1 MVGYENFQA
10 APITTSF
17 DGAINQLDK
26 DLERRIKEYLAIRCG
41 MQEIFTYPWMD
52 EQYVNA
58 ILQDTAGILA
68 LSTPP
73 SPTERLIRSSLLPN
87 LCKAVAK
94 NERYF
99 TEFSLFE
106 TAQVFKDADYSA
118 PYDPRELLPSQRKN
132 IAGAFVAPAK
142 DVTALFRRAKG
153 AVEQMPRYTPYGGLH
168 LPPGEAPGVGPTRW
182 CG

>member
-1 MVGYENFQA
+1 MYGYENFEA

-58 ILQDTAGILA
+58 ILQDTDRHPVPVHAA
-68 LSTPP
+68 LPHGDDASAPP
-73 SPTERLIRSSLLPN
+73 CCPIC
-87 LCKAVAK
+87 CKAVVK

-99 TEFSLFE
+99 
-106 TAQVFKDADYSA
+106 D
-118 PYDPRELLPSQRKN
+118 RLLP
-132 IAGAFVAPAK
+132 
-142 DVTALFRRAKG
+142 L
-153 AVEQMPRYTPYGGLH
+153 
-168 LPPGEAPGVGPTRW
+168 
-182 CG
+182 

>member
-73 SPTERLIRSSLLPN
+73 VSLRAADPLLPAAQPVQG
-87 LCKAVAK
+87 CGE
-94 NERYF
+94 ER
-99 TEFSLFE
+99 
-106 TAQVFKDADYSA
+106 A
-118 PYDPRELLPSQRKN
+118 LLH
-132 IAGAFVAPAK
+132 GV
-142 DVTALFRRAKG
+142 
-153 AVEQMPRYTPYGGLH
+153 
-168 LPPGEAPGVGPTRW
+168 LPV
-182 CG
+182 

>member
-1 MVGYENFQA
+1 MYGYENFEA

-41 MQEIFTYPWMD
+41 LQEIFTYPWMD

-58 ILQDTAGILA
+58 ILQDTTGILS

-73 SPTERLIRSSLLPN
+73 PPTEKMIRSSLLPN
-87 LCKAVAK
+87 LCKAVVK

-99 TEFSLFE
+99 TDFSLFE
-106 TAQVFKDADYSA
+106 TAQVFRDENYTA
-118 PYDPRELLPSQRKN
+118 PYDEREKLPSQRKHLGAAFRAATRTSLPCS
-132 IAGAFVAPAK
+132 AGPRAWWRPCPA
-142 DVTALFRRAKG
+142 
-153 AVEQMPRYTPYGGLH
+153 TPIWRTI
-168 LPPGEAPGVGPTRW
+168 PSVRWKSPCGPTPW